1 MSLAN
6 NPLKQYF
13 RRPSIYLKLPSGGI
27 GYPAGALNKT
37 DTGELPI
44 YPMTAIDE
52 ITSKTPDALFNG
64 SAIVEIIKS
73 CVPDIRDPWSIPST
87 DLDAILIAIRSAAQ
101 GNDMEIES
109 ECPSCKEVATYAINL
124 IGILQTMKPGDYTKE
139 LQTGDLFIKFRPL
152 TYREMNQA
160 SMAQFEIQKM
170 FSTMDA
176 LPEEERTKKTQEAI
190 VKITEVTMAVLAQTI
205 EYVRTPKMNIDFI
218 NTTSVEGFD
227 GGKLFGQAVVIRKI
241 SKFIA
246 GTDEDQLIPIPV
258 FYDLESKKILPD
270 SLPPELREEYKS
282 ITLSA

>member
-1 MSLAN
+1 MSLPN

-37 DTGELPI
+37 ETGELPI

-205 EYVRTPKMNIDFI
+205 EYVRTPNITVSETEFILDFLQNCDKNAYI
-218 NTTSVEGFD
+218 
-227 GGKLFGQAVVIRKI
+227 
-241 SKFIA
+241 
-246 GTDEDQLIPIPV
+246 
-258 FYDLESKKILPD
+258 
-270 SLPPELREEYKS
+270 ELRDYHAKLKDSTQIKPQKIKCVHCQHDYEQS
-282 ITLSA
+282 IVINVTDFFG

>member
-27 GYPAGALNKT
+27 GYPMGALNKT
-37 DTGELPI
+37 ETGELPI

-64 SAIVEIIKS
+64 TAIVEIIKS
-73 CVPDIRDPWSIPST
+73 CVPNIRDPWSIPST

-109 ECPSCKEVATYAINL
+109 TCPSCKEIATYAINL
-124 IGILQTMKPGDYTKE
+124 IGMLQTMKPGDYTKE
-139 LQTGDLFIKFRPL
+139 LQISDLFIKFRPL
-152 TYREMNQA
+152 MYKEMNQA
-160 SMAQFEIQKM
+160 AMAQFEIQKM
-170 FSTMDA
+170 FSTIET

-205 EYVRTPKMNIDFI
+205 EYVKTPTVTVNETEFILDFLQNCDKNLYI
-218 NTTSVEGFD
+218 
-227 GGKLFGQAVVIRKI
+227 
-241 SKFIA
+241 
-246 GTDEDQLIPIPV
+246 
-258 FYDLESKKILPD
+258 
-270 SLPPELREEYKS
+270 ELRDHHSKLKDGAQIKPQKIKCVHCQHEYEQS
-282 ITLSA
+282 IVINATDFFG